1 MRDGW
6 RRKNRGRYTSLGL
19 FDINHPWL
27 VMIAKSG
34 KSDREIFLIS
44 GVTSALRTSPLF
56 VFLIMSTNVPW
67 IPSLYGSPL
76 QALNRLAP
84 LLENGDLPS
93 TKNDSKWLRSVVRR
107 YAIPHPDAEPSLWE
121 TVLNL
126 WRLGQVES
134 CEEDDGEDSLWAD
147 HVKAWLV
154 RRDVSSKGD
163 AD

>member
-1 MRDGW
+1 
-6 RRKNRGRYTSLGL
+6 
-19 FDINHPWL
+19 
-27 VMIAKSG
+27 
-34 KSDREIFLIS
+34 
-44 GVTSALRTSPLF
+44 
-56 VFLIMSTNVPW
+56 MSTNVPW

-107 YAIPHPDAEPSLWE
+107 YATPHLDAEPSLWE

-147 HVKAWLV
+147 HIKAWLV